1 MFSHGVSQVPRRD
14 GLSHEHSE
22 KVDIPAQRAGLENWL
37 RAWSLLALSAG
48 SFGGLAQQ
56 SQWRPASLGSC
67 HGMLRPH
74 SASWNRLGFG
84 AQECSLV
91 FSHSFTLSLS
101 HPLSPPPQGFGLVSL
116 SPHLPS
122 N

>member
-67 HGMLRPH
+67 PHMGQVGPTAHCRQGCLRPVCER
-74 SASWNRLGFG
+74 AC
-84 AQECSLV
+84 E
-91 FSHSFTLSLS
+91 
-101 HPLSPPPQGFGLVSL
+101 
-116 SPHLPS
+116 
-122 N
+122 